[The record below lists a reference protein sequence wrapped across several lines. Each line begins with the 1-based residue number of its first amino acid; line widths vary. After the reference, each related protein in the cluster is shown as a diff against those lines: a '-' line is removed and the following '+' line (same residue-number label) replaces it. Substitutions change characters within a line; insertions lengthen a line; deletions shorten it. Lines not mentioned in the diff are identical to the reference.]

1 MIKGAR
7 TECVK
12 KPSGKKLSACE
23 ENLNL
28 RKGKETTL
36 GKPGELLRNASPQSI
51 WGKME
56 LVKRNKGRPGDVIV
70 RGYKLS
76 GSTAVVEDEGRVDG
90 WV

>member
-56 LVKRNKGRPGDVIV
+56 LVKRNKGTTL
-70 RGYKLS
+70 LS
-76 GSTAVVEDEGRVDG
+76 HALPPSLLSHGATTPK
-90 WV
+90 